1 MSGIISKD
9 VFVRSLR
16 GFAVL
21 SCVLFLAGCASM
33 GGEQAKA
40 DSPVVIEREPIT
52 RLAFVTMREPS
63 LEVLTER
70 KDEAQVQPEDPVSA
84 ETQEHSAGLP
94 GIESASGEAL

>member
-1 MSGIISKD
+1 MFSHVVNS
-9 VFVRSLR
+9 FVIPGLR

-21 SCVLFLAGCASM
+21 SCVLILAGCAST
-33 GGEQAKA
+33 GGDQAKA

-70 KDEAQVQPEDPVSA
+70 QDGASTQPAESVSA
-84 ETQEHSAGLP
+84 APEQSADLP
-94 GIESASGEAL
+94 AIESASGEAL